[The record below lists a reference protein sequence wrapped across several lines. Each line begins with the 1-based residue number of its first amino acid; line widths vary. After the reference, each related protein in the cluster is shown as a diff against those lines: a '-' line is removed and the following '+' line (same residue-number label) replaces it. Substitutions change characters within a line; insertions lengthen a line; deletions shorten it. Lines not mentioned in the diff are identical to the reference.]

1 MADREPGGGRPVTW
15 IGAFPVYASTLVA
28 GLHAVTM
35 LLTALALAGGATA
48 ILNACRF
55 SSESVLES
63 LSVWQFV
70 TYAFVHEP
78 PYLFFLLELYF
89 LVIFGREIE
98 RFLGRRAFV
107 QIYVTLLLLP
117 PVALTALGLLG
128 LPTVYAGS
136 AALHFGVL
144 VAFAALYPRAEIL
157 FSLQARWVVGAFFAV
172 NAIQCIAVRD
182 FLSLGVLV
190 LECAAAC
197 LMVAQMKFGPL
208 VRWPERRRPEEPA
221 IVAPRRK
228 TFEETG
234 RATDSIDPIL
244 DKISRA
250 GIGSLTADE
259 RRLLEK
265 ARAELLAGEKTR

>member
-1 MADREPGGGRPVTW
+1 MGDRDSGVGRPVTW
-15 IGAFPVYASTLVA
+15 IGTFPVYASTLVA
-28 GLHAVTM
+28 ALHAVSM
-35 LLTALALAGGATA
+35 LLTALALAGGATLV
-48 ILNACRF
+48 LNAFRF
-55 SSESVLES
+55 SSEAVLES
-63 LSVWQFV
+63 LTLWQFV

-98 RFLGRRAFV
+98 RFLGRRAFL

-117 PVALTALGLLG
+117 PVALTMLGLLG
-128 LPTVYAGS
+128 FPTVFAGS
-136 AALHFGVL
+136 GALHFRVL

-190 LECAAAC
+190 LECAAAW

-208 VRWPERRRPEEPA
+208 VRWPERKRPPEPVV
-221 IVAPRRK
+221 VAPRRRQYEGK
-228 TFEETG
+228 G
-234 RATDSIDPIL
+234 RVTDSIDPIL
-244 DKISRA
+244 DKISRT
-250 GIGSLTADE
+250 GIASLTADE

-265 ARAELLAGEKTR
+265 ARAELLAGEKTL